1 MSFYFSEYLASSEIL
16 VKEEI
21 DLDSENNEEAGPSA
35 IAVYDENETDKTAGI
50 TIVYYCICTYYDF
63 LCFCP
68 NEIKMV
74 LVSHPCGYMV
84 TEGH

>member
-50 TIVYYCICTYYDF
+50 QIV
-63 LCFCP
+63 
-68 NEIKMV
+68 
-74 LVSHPCGYMV
+74 
-84 TEGH
+84 